1 MTSGRD
7 DRTDRVNEIVKEA
20 GCPFVPLT
28 AAADVELKIAA
39 EMRDSG
45 ITDATVVINNV
56 PCKGQACCDDLLG
69 VVLPEGST
77 LTVHGTGGFTTVY
90 RGHKQW

>member
-1 MTSGRD
+1 MPVR
-7 DRTDRVNEIVKEA
+7 
-20 GCPFVPLT
+20 

-45 ITDATVVINNV
+45 ITDAPVVINNV
-56 PCKGQACCDDLLG
+56 PCKGQTSCDDLLG

-77 LTVHGTGGFTTVY
+77 LTVHGTNGFTKVY
-90 RGHKQW
+90 RGGKQW